1 MSDVPRAAAAPAE
14 ARKASAAINAFGLD
28 LLGRAGKPDANVVLS
43 PTSIAIALA
52 MARAGARGET
62 AAQMDTVMR
71 SAGAERLAAAMNA
84 LDAALATRS
93 GSFNDQDGHPLEVT
107 LRVVNATFAQQ
118 GMPIEQSFL
127 DALAARFGTGV
138 RLVDYE
144 ADPEAA
150 RRVINAWVN
159 GQTAGRIPE
168 LLKPPNVTIAT
179 RIALVNAIYLKAPW
193 LNPFAPDRTAPGR
206 LAPTSRPRSAPAGAR
221 CGCLTWGLSPR
232 CLVPTSSR

>member
-1 MSDVPRAAAAPAE
+1 
-14 ARKASAAINAFGLD
+14 
-28 LLGRAGKPDANVVLS
+28 
-43 PTSIAIALA
+43 
-52 MARAGARGET
+52 
-62 AAQMDTVMR
+62 
-71 SAGAERLAAAMNA
+71 
-84 LDAALATRS
+84 
-93 GSFNDQDGHPLEVT
+93 
-107 LRVVNATFAQQ
+107 
-118 GMPIEQSFL
+118 MPIEQSFL

-193 LNPFAPDRTAPGR
+193 LNPFDPAQTAPGR
-206 LAPTSRPRSAPAGAR
+206 FTRADGSGVTVPMMHLESTGLGPAGGR
-221 CGCLTWGLSPR
+221 CGCPTWGLSPR